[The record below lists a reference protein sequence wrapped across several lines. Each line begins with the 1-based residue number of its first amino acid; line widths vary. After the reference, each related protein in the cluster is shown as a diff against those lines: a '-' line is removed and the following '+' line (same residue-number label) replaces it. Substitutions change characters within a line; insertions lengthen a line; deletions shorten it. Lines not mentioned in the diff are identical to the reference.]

1 MLTVLTHADGIHT
14 PGCPVLPESMTTE
27 QLYGTF
33 VKHEWKDGVLPVL
46 FRRQSKLSSTNSLRQ
61 QRQRHSPL
69 MNASTS
75 ASNVGAVNAVKA
87 DKPEA
92 HEHWIVMDG
101 TVVMDRLNTVLDNNN
116 QLCLN
121 NGETIPLQSNM
132 RMIFET
138 DCLTNVTPATVSRV
152 GIVHVPSSTITWD
165 QLFEGWVQSNQ
176 KKEDS
181 LSCNWDKSMVKSVKD
196 LFQWLGKLGLD
207 HLLWLLWLL
216 WLLLLCLIDL

>member
-1 MLTVLTHADGIHT
+1 MEGEKNTNAWMERVTKTCAALSVVPNATMLLKMTEIQATLARRKGVVVLGQENTCKTTMLTVLTHADGIHT

-61 QRQRHSPL
+61 QRQRHSPQ

-121 NGETIPLQSNM
+121 N
-132 RMIFET
+132 
-138 DCLTNVTPATVSRV
+138 LTRA
-152 GIVHVPSSTITWD
+152 G
-165 QLFEGWVQSNQ
+165 
-176 KKEDS
+176 
-181 LSCNWDKSMVKSVKD
+181 VK
-196 LFQWLGKLGLD
+196 FMY
-207 HLLWLLWLL
+207 
-216 WLLLLCLIDL
+216 